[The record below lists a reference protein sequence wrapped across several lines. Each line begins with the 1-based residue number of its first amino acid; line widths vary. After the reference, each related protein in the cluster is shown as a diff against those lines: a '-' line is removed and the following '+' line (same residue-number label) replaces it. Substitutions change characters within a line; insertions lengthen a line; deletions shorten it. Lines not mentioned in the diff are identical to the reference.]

1 MAFNDYVPE
10 KKNSFASELAKGISG
25 GFKLDTKKIVI
36 LVCCLSLLIIGIAS
50 VDIIEPDERGVT
62 VTLGEISCDEP
73 LQPGVVTHLPF
84 VTRVERFSIVPKT
97 YGVTFSVGD
106 DGAITKDMQTVGS
119 TVVVRY
125 NYDEKRIIEIVKKY
139 RKSSIIE
146 DAMKDCIKASLKEIT
161 GKYSIYD
168 LVANQQDI
176 TQQLSNVV
184 LRRMQDNYP
193 ITINSTTITN
203 FDWAEDFDRMIK
215 ETANRTQQV
224 KQAEQEAN
232 VAAAQAQKKVREA
245 EAARQAAEEIAKATV
260 LKAQGEAD
268 AQKIRADAQAYEAQK
283 IMANMVAMKAQWDYN
298 VNMEKAKHWNGKEV
312 PDAAYIVPGTGAVV
326 PLSVK

>member
-1 MAFNDYVPE
+1 MSDFLFNVFDGFTISA
-10 KKNSFASELAKGISG
+10 KKVKFLCIAIAAL
-25 GFKLDTKKIVI
+25 I
-36 LVCCLSLLIIGIAS
+36 LTTCS
-50 VDIIEPDERGVT
+50 VDIIEPDERGVS
-62 VTLGEISCDEP
+62 VTLGEISSTEP
-73 LQPGVVTHLPF
+73 VQPGVRVHLPF
-84 VTRVERFSIVPKT
+84 VTRIERFSIVPKT
-97 YGVTFSVGD
+97 YEVTFSVGD

-125 NYDEKRIIEIVKKY
+125 NYDENRIIEIVKKY
-139 RKSSIIE
+139 RKSAIIE

-176 TQQLSNVV
+176 TQQLSGVV

-193 ITINSTTITN
+193 VLINSTTITN
-203 FDWAEDFDRMIK
+203 FDWAEDFDKMIK

-268 AQKIRADAQAYEAQK
+268 AQKIKADAQAYEAQK
-283 IMANMVAMKAQWDYN
+283 IMANMQAMKAQWDYN
-298 VNMEKAKHWNGKEV
+298 VAIEKAKRWNGKEV
-312 PDAAYIVPGTGAVV
+312 PEAAYVVPGTGAVV
-326 PLSVK
+326 PLTGVKK

>member
-1 MAFNDYVPE
+1 MVENTEMPE
-10 KKNSFASELAKGISG
+10 KKRFFSEGLAKV
-25 GFKLDTKKIVI
+25 FKIDTKRVVLAIVC
-36 LVCCLSLLIIGIAS
+36 VVLLILGLFS
-50 VDIIEPDERGVT
+50 YDIIEPDERGVS
-62 VTLGEISCDEP
+62 VTLGEISCNEP
-73 LQPGVVTHLPF
+73 IEPGIVTHLPF
-84 VTRVERFSIVPKT
+84 VTKIERFSVVPMT
-97 YGVTFSVGD
+97 YEVKFSVGE

-125 NYDEKRIIEIVKKY
+125 NYDEKRIIEIVQKY
-139 RKSSIIE
+139 RKSKIIE
-146 DAMKDCIKASLKEIT
+146 DAMRDCIKASLKEIT

-168 LVANQQDI
+168 LIANQQDI
-176 TQQLSNVV
+176 TQQLSEVV

-193 ITINSTTITN
+193 IQINSTTITN

-245 EAARQAAEEIAKATV
+245 EAERQAAEEFAKAEV
-260 LKAQGEAD
+260 LRAQGEAD

-283 IMANMVAMKAQWDYN
+283 IMANMNAMRAQWEYN
-298 VNMEKAKHWNGKEV
+298 INLERAKRWDGKEV
-312 PDAAYIVPGTGAVV
+312 PDAAYVVPGTGAVV
-326 PLSVK
+326 PLTTK

>member
-1 MAFNDYVPE
+1 MVEKTEMPE
-10 KKNSFASELAKGISG
+10 KKRFFSEGLAKV
-25 GFKLDTKKIVI
+25 FKIDTKRVVLAIVC
-36 LVCCLSLLIIGIAS
+36 VVLLILGLFS
-50 VDIIEPDERGVT
+50 YDIIEPDERGVS
-62 VTLGEISCDEP
+62 VTLGEISCNEP
-73 LQPGVVTHLPF
+73 IEPGIVTHLPF
-84 VTRVERFSIVPKT
+84 VTKIERFSVVPMT
-97 YGVTFSVGD
+97 YEVKFSVGE

-125 NYDEKRIIEIVKKY
+125 NYDEKRIIEIVQKY

-146 DAMKDCIKASLKEIT
+146 DAMRDCIKASLKEIT

-168 LVANQQDI
+168 LIANQQDI
-176 TQQLSNVV
+176 TQQLSEVV

-193 ITINSTTITN
+193 IQINSTTITN
-203 FDWAEDFDRMIK
+203 FDWADDFDRMIK

-245 EAARQAAEEIAKATV
+245 EAERQAAEEFAKAEV
-260 LKAQGEAD
+260 LRAQGEAD

-283 IMANMVAMKAQWDYN
+283 IMANMNAMRAQWEYN
-298 VNMEKAKHWNGKEV
+298 INLERAKRWDGKEV
-312 PDAAYIVPGTGAVV
+312 PDAAYVVPGTGAVV
-326 PLSVK
+326 PLTAGH

>member
-1 MAFNDYVPE
+1 MVEKTEMPE
-10 KKNSFASELAKGISG
+10 KKRFFAEGLSNV
-25 GFKLDTKKIVI
+25 FKINTKRIVLSI
-36 LVCCLSLLIIGIAS
+36 VCVVLLILGMFS
-50 VDIIEPDERGVT
+50 YDIIEPDERGVS

-73 LQPGVVTHLPF
+73 LEPGIVTHLPF
-84 VTRVERFSIVPKT
+84 VTKIERFSVVPMT
-97 YGVTFSVGD
+97 YEVTFSVGD

-125 NYDEKRIIEIVKKY
+125 NYDEKRILEIVKKY

-146 DAMKDCIKASLKEIT
+146 DAMRDCIKASLKEIT

-168 LVANQQDI
+168 LIANQQDI

-193 ITINSTTITN
+193 ILINSTTITN
-203 FDWAEDFDRMIK
+203 FDWADDFDRMIK

-245 EAARQAAEEIAKATV
+245 EAERQAAEEFAKAEV
-260 LKAQGEAD
+260 LRAQGEAD

-283 IMANMVAMKAQWDYN
+283 IMANMNAMRAQWEYN
-298 VNMEKAKHWNGKEV
+298 VNLERAKRWDGKEV
-312 PDAAYIVPGTGAVV
+312 PDAAYVVPGTGAVV
-326 PLSVK
+326 PLTTK

>member
-1 MAFNDYVPE
+1 MAEKDTNMPD
-10 KKNSFASELAKGISG
+10 KKNLFVNGLSN
-25 GFKLDTKKIVI
+25 GFKIDSKIIAIVI
-36 LVCCLSLLIIGIAS
+36 TCIVLLIVGLNS
-50 VDIIEPDERGVT
+50 YDIIEPDERGVS

-73 LQPGVVTHLPF
+73 LEPGIVTHLPF
-84 VTRVERFSIVPKT
+84 VTKIESFSVVPMT
-97 YGVTFSVGD
+97 YEVTFSVGD

-146 DAMKDCIKASLKEIT
+146 DAMRDCIKASLKEIT

-168 LVANQQDI
+168 LIANQQDI
-176 TQQLSNVV
+176 TSQLSNVV

-193 ITINSTTITN
+193 ILINSTTITN
-203 FDWAEDFDRMIK
+203 FNWADDFDRMIK

-232 VAAAQAQKKVREA
+232 VAAAQAQKMVREA
-245 EAARQAAEEIAKATV
+245 EAERQAAEERAKALV
-260 LKAQGEAD
+260 AEAKGD
-268 AQKIRADAQAYEAQK
+268 AEAKKIKADAQAYEAKK
-283 IMANMVAMKAQWDYN
+283 IMENMNAMRAQWEYN
-298 VNMEKAKHWNGKEV
+298 VNLERAKRWDGKEV
-312 PDAAYIVPGTGAVV
+312 PDAAYVVPGTGAVV
-326 PLSVK
+326 PLTSK

>member
-1 MAFNDYVPE
+1 MKNVNNLFE
-10 KKNSFASELAKGISG
+10 ISLKKVF
-25 GFKLDTKKIVI
+25 
-36 LVCCLSLLIIGIAS
+36 IGIGVLFLLTLGMCS
-50 VDIIEPDERGVT
+50 VDIIEPDERGVS
-62 VTLGEISCDEP
+62 VTLGEISCNEP
-73 LQPGVVTHLPF
+73 IQPGVKTHLPF
-84 VTRVERFSIVPKT
+84 VTRIERFSIVPKT
-97 YGVTFSVGD
+97 YEVTFSVGD

-125 NYDEKRIIEIVKKY
+125 NYDENRIIEIVKKY

-168 LVANQQDI
+168 LVANQENI
-176 TQQLSNVV
+176 TQQLSQVV

-193 ITINSTTITN
+193 ISINSTTITN
-203 FDWAEDFDRMIK
+203 FDWAEDFDKMIK

-268 AQKIRADAQAYEAQK
+268 AQKIKADAQAYEAQK
-283 IMANMVAMKAQWDYN
+283 IMANMIAMKAQWDYN
-298 VNMEKAKHWNGKEV
+298 VNMERAKQWNGKEV
-312 PDAAYIVPGTGAVV
+312 PDAAYVVPGTGAVI
-326 PLSVK
+326 PLTAK

>member
-1 MAFNDYVPE
+1 MVEKTEMPE
-10 KKNSFASELAKGISG
+10 KKKFFSEGLAKV
-25 GFKLDTKKIVI
+25 FKIDTKRVVLAIVC
-36 LVCCLSLLIIGIAS
+36 VVLLILGLFS
-50 VDIIEPDERGVT
+50 YDIIEPDERGVS
-62 VTLGEISCDEP
+62 VTLGEISCNEP
-73 LQPGVVTHLPF
+73 IEPGIVTHLPF
-84 VTRVERFSIVPKT
+84 VTKIERFSVVPMT
-97 YGVTFSVGD
+97 YEVKFSVGE

-125 NYDEKRIIEIVKKY
+125 NYDEKRIIEIVQKY
-139 RKSSIIE
+139 RKSKIIE
-146 DAMKDCIKASLKEIT
+146 DAMRDCIKASLKEIT

-168 LVANQQDI
+168 LIANQQDI
-176 TQQLSNVV
+176 TQQLSEVV

-193 ITINSTTITN
+193 IQINSTTITN

-245 EAARQAAEEIAKATV
+245 EAERQAAEEFAKAEV
-260 LKAQGEAD
+260 LRAQGEAD

-283 IMANMVAMKAQWDYN
+283 IMANMNAMRAQWEYN
-298 VNMEKAKHWNGKEV
+298 INLERAKRWDGKEV
-312 PDAAYIVPGTGAVV
+312 PDAAYVVPGTGAVV
-326 PLSVK
+326 PLTAGH

>member
-1 MAFNDYVPE
+1 MVEKSEMPE
-10 KKNSFASELAKGISG
+10 KKRVFSEGLANALKI
-25 GFKLDTKKIVI
+25 DTKKIVLAI
-36 LVCCLSLLIIGIAS
+36 VCVILLIVGMFS
-50 VDIIEPDERGVT
+50 YDIIEPDERGVA
-62 VTLGEISCDEP
+62 VTLGEISCNEP
-73 LQPGVVTHLPF
+73 IEPGIVTHLPF
-84 VTRVERFSIVPKT
+84 VTKIERFSVVPMT
-97 YGVTFSVGD
+97 YEVKFSVGE

-125 NYDEKRIIEIVKKY
+125 NYDEKRIIEIVQKY

-146 DAMKDCIKASLKEIT
+146 DAMRDCIKASLKEIT

-168 LVANQQDI
+168 LIANQQDI
-176 TQQLSNVV
+176 TQQLSEVV

-193 ITINSTTITN
+193 IQINSTTITN
-203 FDWAEDFDRMIK
+203 FDWADDFDRMIK

-245 EAARQAAEEIAKATV
+245 EAERQAAEEFAKAEV
-260 LKAQGEAD
+260 LRAQGEAD

-283 IMANMVAMKAQWDYN
+283 IMANMNAMRAQWEYN
-298 VNMEKAKHWNGKEV
+298 INLERAKRWDGKEV
-312 PDAAYIVPGTGAVV
+312 PDAAYVVPGTGAVV
-326 PLSVK
+326 PLTAGH

>member
-1 MAFNDYVPE
+1 MVEKTEMPE
-10 KKNSFASELAKGISG
+10 KKRFFSEGLAKV
-25 GFKLDTKKIVI
+25 FKIDTKRVVLAIVC
-36 LVCCLSLLIIGIAS
+36 VVLLILGLFS
-50 VDIIEPDERGVT
+50 YDIIEPDERGVS
-62 VTLGEISCDEP
+62 VTLGEISCNEP
-73 LQPGVVTHLPF
+73 IEPGIVTHLPF
-84 VTRVERFSIVPKT
+84 VTKIERFSVVPMT
-97 YGVTFSVGD
+97 YEVKFSVGE

-125 NYDEKRIIEIVKKY
+125 NYDEKRIIEIVQKY
-139 RKSSIIE
+139 RKSKIIE
-146 DAMKDCIKASLKEIT
+146 DAMRDCIKASLKEIT

-168 LVANQQDI
+168 LIANQQDI
-176 TQQLSNVV
+176 TQQLSEVV

-193 ITINSTTITN
+193 IQINSTTITN

-245 EAARQAAEEIAKATV
+245 EAERQAAEEFAKAEV
-260 LKAQGEAD
+260 LRAQGEAD

-283 IMANMVAMKAQWDYN
+283 IMANMNAMRAQWEYN
-298 VNMEKAKHWNGKEV
+298 INLERAKRWDGKEV
-312 PDAAYIVPGTGAVV
+312 PDAAYVVPGTGAVV
-326 PLSVK
+326 PLTTK

>member
-1 MAFNDYVPE
+1 M
-10 KKNSFASELAKGISG
+10 
-25 GFKLDTKKIVI
+25 
-36 LVCCLSLLIIGIAS
+36 S
-50 VDIIEPDERGVT
+50 VDNFFSLSSISLKKVCFGVIAVICFIMATCAVDVIEPDERGVS
-62 VTLGEISCDEP
+62 VTLGEISCTEP
-73 LQPGVVTHLPF
+73 IQPGVVLHAPVF
-84 VTRVERFSIVPKT
+84 TRIERFSIVPKT
-97 YGVTFSVGD
+97 YEVTFSVGD

-125 NYDEKRIIEIVKKY
+125 NYDENRIIEIVKKY

-168 LVANQQDI
+168 LVANQENI
-176 TQQLSNVV
+176 TQQLSQVV

-193 ITINSTTITN
+193 ISINSTTITN
-203 FDWAEDFDRMIK
+203 FDWAEDFDKMIK

-245 EAARQAAEEIAKATV
+245 EASRQAAEEIAKATV

-268 AQKIRADAQAYEAQK
+268 AQKIKADAQAYEAKK
-283 IMANMVAMKAQWDYN
+283 IMENLGAMQKQWDYN
-298 VNMEKAKHWNGKEV
+298 VSMEKAKRWNGKEV
-312 PDAAYIVPGTGAVV
+312 PDAAYIVPSTGTVV
-326 PLSVK
+326 PLTSK

>member
-1 MAFNDYVPE
+1 MGEKSEMPE
-10 KKNSFASELAKGISG
+10 KKSFVSEGLANALKI
-25 GFKLDTKKIVI
+25 DTKKIVLAI
-36 LVCCLSLLIIGIAS
+36 VCVVLLIVGLFS
-50 VDIIEPDERGVT
+50 YDIIEPDERGVA

-73 LQPGVVTHLPF
+73 IEPGIVTHLPF
-84 VTRVERFSIVPKT
+84 ITKIERFSVVPMT
-97 YGVTFSVGD
+97 YEVKFSVGE

-125 NYDEKRIIEIVKKY
+125 NYDEKRIIEIVQKY

-146 DAMKDCIKASLKEIT
+146 DAMRDCIKASLKEIT

-168 LVANQQDI
+168 LIANQQDI
-176 TQQLSNVV
+176 TQQLSEVV

-193 ITINSTTITN
+193 IQINSTTITN
-203 FDWAEDFDRMIK
+203 FDWADDFDRMIK

-245 EAARQAAEEIAKATV
+245 EAERQAAEEFAKAEV
-260 LKAQGEAD
+260 LRAQGEAD

-283 IMANMVAMKAQWDYN
+283 IMANMNAMRAQWEYN
-298 VNMEKAKHWNGKEV
+298 INLERAKRWDGKEV
-312 PDAAYIVPGTGAVV
+312 PDAAYVVPGTGAVV
-326 PLSVK
+326 PLTVGH